1 MSEPLGRIPVTIVTG
16 FLGSGKTTLINR
28 VIRDGGLGR
37 VAALVNDFGAIDIDA
52 ALIESVADRVVQ
64 LTNGC
69 VCCTISGDLFQAAR
83 DLLDIEPPIERI
95 VVETTG
101 LADPLPVGL
110 TFLKTEL
117 RTRCFL
123 EAVVTVVDSAN
134 FALDLFKS
142 DAASAQIAHADVI
155 VINKID
161 LVSHAVVR
169 DLEARIAVLRPRARM
184 LTATNGAVPLA
195 AISALDR
202 EPELE
207 RLATGSHA
215 HLLRDGFEAHATTF
229 DGVVSGAALNRWLAG
244 SVPAGLF
251 RAKGLLAIDSP
262 GRWFVF
268 QLCGGRA
275 TFEPYPGFP
284 DSNRLVFIGRA
295 ITNEDLDRAVHN
307 LRAPAIERAA

>member
-69 VCCTISGDLFQAAR
+69 VCCTISGDLFKAAR
-83 DLLDIEPPIERI
+83 EILNIEPVIERI

-117 RTRCFL
+117 RARCFL
-123 EAVVTVVDSAN
+123 EAVVTVVDCAN
-134 FALDLFKS
+134 FALDLFTS
-142 DAASAQIAHADVI
+142 DAATSQIAHADVI
-155 VINKID
+155 VLNKID
-161 LVSHAVVR
+161 LVSPAVVR
-169 DLEARIAVLRPRARM
+169 DLQSRIAVLRPRAR
-184 LTATNGAVPLA
+184 LLSAINGAVPLA
-195 AISALDR
+195 AISALDH
-202 EPELE
+202 EPALEELGP
-207 RLATGSHA
+207 GSHA

-229 DGVVSGAALNRWLAG
+229 DGVVSGVALNRWLAN

-262 GRWFVF
+262 VRWFVF

-275 TFEPYPGFP
+275 TFEPYPGHP

-295 ITNEDLDRAVHN
+295 ITSVDLERAIDIV
-307 LRAPAIERAA
+307 RAPAVERAA